1 MESPPRGT
9 PSTPHD
15 TRANRPRPWERL
27 ARVSLIAGGIAGA
40 LGVLALLKWGTGAQ
54 ALAPG
59 AAVLFFLLALVGAGV
74 SQIARTVREAL
85 DRAEFER
92 READEKDR
100 ALRADLE
107 RRAAERAAQVEDLT
121 RAIEKADRAT
131 RSQGEFLSR
140 LSHELRTPLNAILG
154 FAQLLQLDKLSSQQR
169 ENVELILTSGKNLLD
184 LITQA
189 VDFSRIDAGRLSL
202 SPGPVHVGQVVQ
214 EAVDLVRPLAAE
226 HHVDVQAPG
235 LDALTQHVRADPG
248 RLKQI
253 LMTLLSNAVK
263 YSRKGGAVT
272 LACEARPDR
281 RFRIKVRDTGRGLP
295 PDVLDRLFVPAEQ
308 SDTGWTAMDGT
319 RIGLALSKSL
329 VEAMGGTMGAE
340 SVLGQGTTF
349 WVELPLVARPEE
361 QTDGRREKAPSAQP
375 PRRQGAGTLLYI
387 EDNLSNLRLVERI
400 IARLPGVK
408 LIAAIRGRLGLD
420 LAREHR
426 PDLILLDLHLPDV
439 PGDEVLRRLRQDPQT
454 RHIPV
459 VIVSADASPGQV
471 KRLLDTGAR
480 AYLTKPIDI
489 AQLLA
494 LLQESLG
501 GDAPAP
507 STPASDAKSGGA

>member
-1 MESPPRGT
+1 MKNPSRGT
-9 PSTPHD
+9 PSTPNNTWPD
-15 TRANRPRPWERL
+15 RARPWVWL
-27 ARVSLIAGGIAGA
+27 ARASLIASGIAGSF
-40 LGVLALLKWGTGAQ
+40 GVLELLKWGTGAQ

-59 AAVLFFLLALVGAGV
+59 AAVLFFLLALVSAGV
-74 SQIARTVREAL
+74 SQIARTVRGAL
-85 DRAEFER
+85 DRAESAR
-92 READEKDR
+92 REAEEKSR
-100 ALRADLE
+100 ALTAELE
-107 RRAAERAAQVEDLT
+107 RRVAERAAQVEDLT
-121 RAIEKADRAT
+121 RTIEKTDRAN

-154 FAQLLQLDKLSSQQR
+154 FAQLLQLDNLSSQQR
-169 ENVELILTSGKNLLD
+169 EHVELILTGGKNLVD
-184 LITQA
+184 LITQ
-189 VDFSRIDAGRLSL
+189 VQDFSRIDAGRLSL
-202 SPGPVHVGQVVQ
+202 SPEPVYVSQVLQ
-214 EAVDLVRPLAAE
+214 EAVDLARPLAAE

-235 LDALTQHVRADPG
+235 LDVLTQHVRADPG

-253 LMTLLSNAVK
+253 LLTLLSNAVK
-263 YSRKGGAVT
+263 YSREGGVVT
-272 LACEARPDR
+272 LACDARPDR
-281 RFRIKVRDTGRGLP
+281 RFRIKIRDTGRGLP
-295 PDVLDRLFVPAEQ
+295 PDVLDRLFIPVEQ
-308 SDTGWTAMDGT
+308 SDTGWTVMDGT
-319 RIGLALSKSL
+319 RIGLALSKNL

-340 SVLGQGTTF
+340 SVLGQGTTL

-361 QTDGRREKAPSAQP
+361 QTDGIREKVHSAQT
-375 PRRQGAGTLLYI
+375 PRRQGEGTLLYI

-408 LIAAIRGRLGLD
+408 LISAIRGRLGLE

-439 PGDEVLRRLRQDPQT
+439 PGDEVLRRLRQDAQT

-459 VIVSADASPGQV
+459 VVISADANPGQV

-501 GDAPAP
+501 DDATAP
-507 STPASDAKSGGA
+507 SKPASDAK

>member
-1 MESPPRGT
+1 MENPPRGT
-9 PSTPHD
+9 PSTPNNTWPD
-15 TRANRPRPWERL
+15 RPRPWERL
-27 ARVSLIAGGIAGA
+27 ARLSLIASGIAGS
-40 LGVLALLKWGTGAQ
+40 LGVLTLLKWGTIAQ
-54 ALAPG
+54 ALPPG
-59 AAVLFFLLALVGAGV
+59 AAVLFFLLALVSAGV
-74 SQIARTVREAL
+74 SQIARTVRGAL
-85 DRAEFER
+85 DRAESAR
-92 READEKDR
+92 REAEEKSR
-100 ALRADLE
+100 ALTAELE
-107 RRAAERAAQVEDLT
+107 RRVAERAAQVEDLT
-121 RAIEKADRAT
+121 RTIEKTDRAN

-154 FAQLLQLDKLSSQQR
+154 FAQLLQMDNLSSQQR
-169 ENVELILTSGKNLLD
+169 EHVELILTGGKNLVD
-184 LITQA
+184 LITHVQ
-189 VDFSRIDAGRLSL
+189 DFSRIDAGRLSL
-202 SPGPVHVGQVVQ
+202 SPEPVHVSRVLQ

-253 LMTLLSNAVK
+253 LLTLLSNAVK
-263 YSRKGGAVT
+263 YSREGGVVT
-272 LACEARPDR
+272 LACDARPDR
-281 RFRIKVRDTGRGLP
+281 RFRIKIRDTGRGLP
-295 PDVLDRLFVPAEQ
+295 PDVLDRLFIPFEQ
-308 SDTGWTAMDGT
+308 SDTGWTVMDGT
-319 RIGLALSKSL
+319 RIGLALSKNL

-361 QTDGRREKAPSAQP
+361 QTDGRREKVHSAHT
-375 PRRQGAGTLLYI
+375 PRRQGEGTLLYI

-408 LIAAIRGRLGLD
+408 LISAIRGRLGLD

-439 PGDEVLRRLRQDPQT
+439 PGDEVLRRLRQDAQT

-459 VIVSADASPGQV
+459 VVISADANPGQV
-471 KRLLDTGAR
+471 RRLLDTGAR

-501 GDAPAP
+501 DDATPP
-507 STPASDAKSGGA
+507 SKRASDAK

>member
-1 MESPPRGT
+1 MEHPPRGT
-9 PSTPHD
+9 PSTPNNSQP
-15 TRANRPRPWERL
+15 NRPRPWERL
-27 ARVSLIAGGIAGA
+27 ARLSLIASGAAGA
-40 LGVLALLKWGTGAQ
+40 LGVLSLLKWGIGAQ
-54 ALAPG
+54 ALEPG

-74 SQIARTVREAL
+74 SQIARTTRGAL
-85 DRAEFER
+85 DRAEFDR
-92 READEKDR
+92 RASDEKSR
-100 ALRADLE
+100 ALTAELE
-107 RRAAERAAQVEDLT
+107 RRLTERAAQIEDLART
-121 RAIEKADRAT
+121 IEKTDRAN
-131 RSQGEFLSR
+131 RSQSELLSR

-169 ENVELILTSGKNLLD
+169 ENVELILTSGKNLVD

-202 SPGPVHVGQVVQ
+202 SPEPVHVGQVLQ
-214 EAVDLVRPLAAE
+214 EAVELVRPLAAE
-226 HHVDVQAPG
+226 HHVDLQAPA
-235 LDALTQHVRADPG
+235 LDALTEHVRADPG

-253 LMTLLSNAVK
+253 LVTLLSNAVK
-263 YSRKGGAVT
+263 YSRKGGTVT
-272 LACEARPDR
+272 LACDGRPDR
-281 RFRIKVRDTGRGLP
+281 RFRIRVRDSGRGLP
-295 PDVLDRLFVPAEQ
+295 PDVLDRLFVPAEK
-308 SDTGWTAMDGT
+308 SDTVWTAMDGT
-319 RIGLALSKSL
+319 RIGLALSKNL

-340 SVLGQGTTF
+340 SILNQGTTF
-349 WVELPLVARPEE
+349 WVELPLATRPDE
-361 QTDGRREKAPSAQP
+361 QTDGRRENAPSTHT
-375 PRRQGAGTLLYI
+375 PRRQGEGTLLYI

-454 RHIPV
+454 RDIPV
-459 VIVSADASPGQV
+459 VVISADASPGQV
-471 KRLLDTGAR
+471 KRLLETGAR

-501 GDAPAP
+501 VDATLA
-507 STPASDAKSGGA
+507 SKRASDAKSGGA